1 MELRLWQLSKRQNS
15 TAIPTTEGYAID
27 VKLKEGCSLL
37 QPSWLISGNV
47 LEYTGYNY
55 AKWNSR
61 YYFLTN
67 PTIVRNNLIEL
78 HGSVDV
84 LATYQQYIL
93 NHTTYVERAAV
104 AYDKYVNDPYVSQ
117 SYSYHLPTSYSS
129 DQPPQWSEDGS
140 FIVRIVSGVSNG
152 GGFGISTYS
161 LSSTQLSQLLESAF
175 SDGHYDFLSDTS
187 VKSFFNPFQY
197 IVSVQ
202 YFPFYSG
209 VFGSSDEAIR
219 LGWWDTGVEG
229 TIVVNPTISYSLTCN
244 MPISAYDDF
253 RLYDSR
259 WSTLRIFIPSVG
271 QFFINPA
278 EVPNGVI
285 VKYNIDVATGE
296 SFVKL
301 HSVNNTSDILGC
313 YSGKMCSNVA
323 IGQLDINTGNVAK
336 SLLST
341 ASSVLSGNIFGA
353 AGGIIDVATNIS
365 QPTPSLN
372 GSAGNMSALIDTSR
386 VTLTLSQ
393 CGSKE
398 FPTQVLGRPVMA
410 VRPLDMFTGY
420 VKCGNASILIP
431 GTSEERDQLNS
442 LLNGGF
448 YIE

>member
-15 TAIPTTEGYAID
+15 TAIPPTEGYAID

-55 AKWNSR
+55 AKWNNR

-93 NHTTYVERAAV
+93 AHTTFVERAATGF
-104 AYDKYVNDPYVSQ
+104 DQYVNDSYVSQ
-117 SYSYHLPTSYSS
+117 TYTYFPAQSS
-129 DQPPQWSEDGS
+129 ESLQPQGWSPEGS
-140 FIVRIVSGVSNG
+140 FITRIVSGTSG
-152 GGFGISTYS
+152 GGSFGISTFA
-161 LSSTQLSQLLESAF
+161 LTSSELTSVLENAF
-175 SDGHYDFLSDTS
+175 SEGHYDFLSDTS

-202 YFPFYSG
+202 YFPFSTNI
-209 VFGSSDEAIR
+209 FGSGSETIR
-219 LGWWDTGVEG
+219 LGWWDTGVSA
-229 TIVVNPTISYSLTCN
+229 TPVLNPTIDYSLN
-244 MPISAYDDF
+244 VSIPNGYYQDF
-253 RLYDSR
+253 RKYDSR
-259 WSTLRIFIPSVG
+259 WTTLRVFLPSVG

-278 EVPNGVI
+278 ESGGGLVAR
-285 VKYNIDVATGE
+285 YCIDVATGE
-296 SFVKL
+296 SLVKL
-301 HSVNNTSDILGC
+301 HPSNNTTAILG
-313 YSGKMCSNVA
+313 SFAGKMCSNVP
-323 IGQLDINTGNVAK
+323 IGQLDVNTGNVAK
-336 SLLST
+336 SLLTT
-341 ASSVLSGNIFGA
+341 AGSVLSGNVLGA
-353 AGGIIDVATNIS
+353 AGGIIDVATNIL

-372 GSAGNMSALIDTSR
+372 GGAGNMSALIDTSR
-386 VTLTLSQ
+386 VTVTLVQ
-393 CGSKE
+393 AGAKD
-398 FPTQVLGRPVMA
+398 FPTQTLGRPVMA
-410 VRPLDMFTGY
+410 VKPLNLFSGY